1 MPNKK
6 PTTPHRF
13 MMTQILLL
21 QLKPTTTDSA
31 LATFFKGVQGMQQ
44 HIPCLLAVATGEN
57 HSTAHRG
64 FTHGIILHF
73 EDEPHMRDV
82 MNNEVYGK
90 MLEKART
97 LCEQLV
103 TFEVPESFPLPVVEI
118 PVPSPTPAPSK
129 QQGRP
134 RKTPVYTTNQAEA
147 QLPTTGYRIKVSEL
161 LRRNPVRELDPRIV
175 HIVIDQLGVDKEEVT
190 PNASF
195 VEDLNAD
202 SLDLV
207 ELIMTFEEV
216 FKVKID
222 DEVAE
227 QLTTSAETQAFLAD
241 AGALTKS
248 LKP

>member
-1 MPNKK
+1 MPKKK
-6 PTTPHRF
+6 PTTLQRS

-21 QLKPTTTDSA
+21 HLKPTTTDSA

-57 HSTAHRG
+57 HSTYHRG

-73 EDEPHMRDV
+73 EDEPHMHDV
-82 MNNEVYGK
+82 MKNEVYVK
-90 MLEKART
+90 MLEKARK
-97 LCEQLV
+97 LCDQMV
-103 TFEVPESFPLPVVEI
+103 TFEVPESLPLPVVEI
-118 PVPSPTPAPSK
+118 PVSPK

-134 RKTPVYTTNQAEA
+134 RKTPATSTTPTEA
-147 QLPTTGYRIKVSEL
+147 QPTSTEYRIRVSEQ
-161 LRRNPVRELDPRIV
+161 LRRHPVRELDRRIV

-227 QLTTSAETQAFLAD
+227 QLTTSAETQAFLAE
-241 AGALTKS
+241 AGALK
-248 LKP
+248 